1 MSAYRQNIF
10 LQMIFWHFFE
20 VPKEIL
26 KAWRNFL
33 LFNLHYFSIPL
44 LLKTFFSPWK
54 RYQEYYGRG
63 FNLGRFLEAFFANL
77 IFRILGAIMRTFLII
92 IGLLTEVILIIV
104 GLLAFLG
111 WLILPVILI
120 IIFILGFRM
129 LFI

>member
-1 MSAYRQNIF
+1 MNEYRQNIF
-10 LQMIFWHFFE
+10 FQMVSWHFFE

-44 LLKTFFSPWK
+44 LFKTFFSPWK

-63 FNLGRFLEAFFANL
+63 FNLGRFLETFFANL
-77 IFRILGAIMRTFLII
+77 IFRTLGAIMRTFLII
-92 IGLLTEVILIIV
+92 IGLLMEILLIIV
-104 GLLAFLG
+104 GLLVFLG
-111 WLILPVILI
+111 WFILPVILI
-120 IIFILGFRM
+120 LGLILGFRM

>member
-1 MSAYRQNIF
+1 M
-10 LQMIFWHFFE
+10 
-20 VPKEIL
+20 
-26 KAWRNFL
+26 
-33 LFNLHYFSIPL
+33 FNLHYFSIPL